1 MHQSAQPVDVVQA
14 SRRWSS
20 YSCLA
25 ILYEPSAAI
34 ALLGGNMADAETM
47 NSEANE
53 RSIVKAWRAW
63 RTAHEMV
70 QDRGYEL
77 AEDEVKISLDAFRS
91 QYTSIDG
98 SVSRRANVNRRERMK
113 FSARPSPEMLKKYT
127 PPATASN
134 SNPQPDI
141 GTIWVEFNDDTSVGA
156 EAMRKFAKF
165 CSHEHYRTG
174 MMILSGNVSSAAKK
188 EIPKFAQ
195 WTNIEWFLEDDL
207 LINITHHEL
216 VPTHVILSREEK
228 TALLKRYRLKETQL
242 PRILQRDPVAKYFG
256 MRRGQIVKIIRNKYG
271 VYVDDNG
278 NFDGR
283 TAFIVPKIKYATS
296 KKSRGVK

>member
-1 MHQSAQPVDVVQA
+1 
-14 SRRWSS
+14 
-20 YSCLA
+20 
-25 ILYEPSAAI
+25 
-34 ALLGGNMADAETM
+34 MADADNI

-53 RSIVKAWRAW
+53 RNIVKAWRAW

-77 AEDEVKISLDAFRS
+77 AEEEVKISLDAFRT

-98 SVSRRANVNRRERMK
+98 TVARERMK

-127 PPATASN
+127 PPATPN
-134 SNPQPDI
+134 NPDPQPDI

-174 MMILSGNVSSAAKK
+174 MLILSGNVSSAAKK

-195 WTNIEWFLEDDL
+195 WTSIEWFLEEDM

-216 VPTHVILSREEK
+216 VPRHVILSREEK

-256 MRRGQIVKIIRNKYG
+256 MRRGQVVKIIRSSETA
-271 VYVDDNG
+271 
-278 NFDGR
+278 GR
-283 TAFIVPKIKYATS
+283 YAS
-296 KKSRGVK
+296 YRLCV